1 MKVHLANAPIS
12 WGVEHGFEAPVAF
25 GPMLDQLKSAGY
37 DGTELGP
44 YGYMPTAPGVLAG
57 ELERRSLRLVSAFVP
72 IPLKTKDAPLDP
84 LREVVR
90 LLAELGSTHVV
101 LADTLWPE
109 RTRLAGRAVGSD
121 VKLSARDWECVE
133 ANLARAC
140 EVARSRNLR
149 PVLHHHVGT
158 YVETP
163 DEVAA
168 VLERTPVGLCLD
180 TGHYVYGGGDP
191 LAAVR
196 TFGSRVDYLHLKDVD
211 PGKLAEVRRR
221 ELDFAGG
228 VAAGVFCPL
237 GQGCVPFAEIFEELA
252 RLDFDGWV
260 VVEQDVDPTGRTGVN
275 PLEAAR
281 CSREYLRSLLQE
293 PVGEA
298 R

>member
-1 MKVHLANAPIS
+1 
-12 WGVEHGFEAPVAF
+12 
-25 GPMLDQLKSAGY
+25 
-37 DGTELGP
+37 
-44 YGYMPTAPGVLAG
+44 
-57 ELERRSLRLVSAFVP
+57 
-72 IPLKTKDAPLDP
+72 
-84 LREVVR
+84 
-90 LLAELGSTHVV
+90 
-101 LADTLWPE
+101 
-109 RTRLAGRAVGSD
+109 
-121 VKLSARDWECVE
+121 VE

-140 EVARSRNLR
+140 EVARSRGLR

-211 PGKLAEVRRR
+211 PRKLAEVRRDG
-221 ELDFAGG
+221 LDFAGG

-237 GQGCVPFAEIFEELA
+237 GRGCVPFGEIFEELV
-252 RLDFDGWV
+252 RLGFDGWA

-281 CSREYLRSLLQE
+281 CSREYLRSLLKDLVE
-293 PVGEA
+293 EA
-298 R
+298 P